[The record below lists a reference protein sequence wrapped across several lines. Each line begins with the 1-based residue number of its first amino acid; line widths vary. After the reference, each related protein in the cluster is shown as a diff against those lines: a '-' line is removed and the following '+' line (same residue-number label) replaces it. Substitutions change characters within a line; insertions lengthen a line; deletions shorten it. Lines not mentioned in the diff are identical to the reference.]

1 MMPGA
6 LTSTRVRVTSV
17 SGPLPSIGLPSAV
30 DHPAQQ
36 AAADRHVDDGAGAL
50 DRVALAD
57 AAVVAE
63 DHDADIVE
71 FEVEG
76 HALHAVRELDHLAG
90 LDLVEAVDAGDA
102 VADRQDLPDLG
113 DIGLAAETGDL
124 LLQDRRDF
132 RRTNFHF
139 YPFISP
145 RHRRGSG
152 RSGRRPCHRDA
163 LGQARGIDENDEV
176 QKSGARPHRHPQT
189 LQPAAQRRIDHA
201 RADLDDHA
209 AEQCRIDADIDRH
222 PGADGAAQLLGQR
235 RAPCFVERLLRR

>member
-1 MMPGA
+1 MISSRWPRPIGTSASIAFSPVCTGSCTERRGMMPGA

-30 DHPAQQ
+30 DDPAQQ
-36 AAADRHVDDGAGAL
+36 AAADRHVDDRAGAL

-57 AAVVAE
+57 AAVLAE

-90 LDLVEAVDAGDA
+90 LHLVEAVDAGDA

-113 DIGLAAETGDL
+113 DIRLAAETGDL

-132 RRTNFHF
+132 RRTNFHV

-145 RHRRGSG
+145 VIAASRAMQSRPIHGACRRD
-152 RSGRRPCHRDA
+152 CLVA
-163 LGQARGIDENDEV
+163 
-176 QKSGARPHRHPQT
+176 
-189 LQPAAQRRIDHA
+189 
-201 RADLDDHA
+201 
-209 AEQCRIDADIDRH
+209 
-222 PGADGAAQLLGQR
+222 
-235 RAPCFVERLLRR
+235 

>member
-1 MMPGA
+1 MTW
-6 LTSTRVRVTSV
+6 LLVEDRVDRD
-17 SGPLPSIGLPSAV
+17 GGLAGLPVADDQLALAAADRHQRVDRLEPGLHRLVHRLARNDARRLDLDAGARHVGQRPLAVDRVAEPV

-36 AAADRHVDDGAGAL
+36 AAADRHVDDGPGAL

-57 AAVVAE
+57 AAVLAE

-76 HALHAVRELDHLAG
+76 HALDAVRELDHLAG

-113 DIGLAAETGDL
+113 DVGLAAETGDL

-145 RHRRGSG
+145 VIASG
-152 RSGRRPCHRDA
+152 RA
-163 LGQARGIDENDEV
+163 
-176 QKSGARPHRHPQT
+176 
-189 LQPAAQRRIDHA
+189 
-201 RADLDDHA
+201 
-209 AEQCRIDADIDRH
+209 
-222 PGADGAAQLLGQR
+222 
-235 RAPCFVERLLRR
+235 